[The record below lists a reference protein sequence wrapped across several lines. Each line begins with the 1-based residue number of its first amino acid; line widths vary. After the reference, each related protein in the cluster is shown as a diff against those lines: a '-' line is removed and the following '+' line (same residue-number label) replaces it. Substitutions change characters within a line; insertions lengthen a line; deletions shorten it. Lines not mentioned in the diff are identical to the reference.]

1 VRVIDMNEKQLA
13 RMIDHTLLKPQ
24 AVRQDIHSLCQ
35 QAKEFEFCTVC
46 INPRWVSYAADL
58 LHGSCVGVA
67 SVVGFPLGTDST
79 KIKAAQTKEA
89 IFSGSDEIDMVADLS
104 AVIEGDQAYL
114 RRQFH
119 AVLKVCRS
127 VRPLVS
133 LKVIIECAAL
143 TDVQKQFVCQVAQA
157 AGVDYIK
164 TSTGFHPAGGAALE
178 DVQLIKQEA
187 PHCRIKAAGGIGN
200 ADLALAF
207 IRAGAH
213 RIGTSAGVDII
224 QEFRAGG
231 TASES
236 DTDTPD

>member
-1 VRVIDMNEKQLA
+1 MTDLNEKQLA

-24 AVRQDIHSLCQ
+24 TVRTDIHSLCQ
-35 QAKEFEFCTVC
+35 QAREFEFCTVC

-79 KIKAAQTKEA
+79 KIKAAQSREV
-89 IFSGSDEIDMVADLS
+89 IFAGADEIDMVADLC
-104 AVIEGDQAYL
+104 AIIEEDRAYL
-114 RRQFH
+114 LRQFQ
-119 AVLKVCRS
+119 ALLKVCRS
-127 VRPLVS
+127 VRPWVP
-133 LKVIIECAAL
+133 LKVIIESAAL
-143 TDVQKQFVCQVAQA
+143 TDPQKQFVCQVAQA

-200 ADLALAF
+200 ADQALAF
-207 IRAGAH
+207 IRAGAD

-224 QEFRAGG
+224 RQYCAHGPEPKP
-231 TASES
+231 
-236 DTDTPD
+236 DTPD

>member
-1 VRVIDMNEKQLA
+1 VIDINEKQLA

-24 AVRQDIHSLCQ
+24 ATRQDIHSLCQ
-35 QAKEFEFCTVC
+35 QAREFEFCAVC
-46 INPRWVSYAADL
+46 VNPRWVASAADL
-58 LHGSCVGVA
+58 LHGSGVSVA

-89 IFSGSDEIDMVADLS
+89 IFAGADEIDMVADLS
-104 AVIEGDQAYL
+104 AIIEGDQAYL

-119 AVLKVCRS
+119 AVLKVCHS
-127 VRPLVS
+127 VRPLVH

-143 TDVQKQFVCQVAQA
+143 TDVQKKFACQVAQA
-157 AGVDYIK
+157 ASVDYIK
-164 TSTGFHPAGGAALE
+164 TSTGFHPAGGATLE

-200 ADLALAF
+200 ADQALAF
-207 IRAGAH
+207 IQAGAH

-224 QEFRAGG
+224 QEFRTGR
-231 TASES
+231 TETQS
-236 DTDTPD
+236 DSQD